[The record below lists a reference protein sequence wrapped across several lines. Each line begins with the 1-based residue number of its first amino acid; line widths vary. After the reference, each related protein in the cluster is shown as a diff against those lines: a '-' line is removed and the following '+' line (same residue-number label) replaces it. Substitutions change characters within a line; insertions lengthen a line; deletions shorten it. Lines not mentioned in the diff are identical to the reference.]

1 MEDSKKIGKEDR
13 EPFSAEVEKIKE
25 NNWRYM
31 GRNWGWLSLFF
42 IALTLLLFLG
52 FKMEKVGFLASLGF
66 VFCIFMWVGAKDFFT
81 KGSAD

>member
-1 MEDSKKIGKEDR
+1 MEDSKKTGKEDR

-31 GRNWGWLSLFF
+31 GKNWGWLSLLF

-66 VFCIFMWVGAKDFFT
+66 GFCVFMWVGAKDFFS
-81 KGSAD
+81 GPSH